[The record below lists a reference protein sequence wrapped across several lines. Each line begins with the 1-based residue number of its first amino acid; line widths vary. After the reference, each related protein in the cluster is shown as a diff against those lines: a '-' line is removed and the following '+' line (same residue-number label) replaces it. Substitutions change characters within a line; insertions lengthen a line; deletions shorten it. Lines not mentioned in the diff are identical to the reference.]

1 MSSGKV
7 EPRIGVAL
15 RHVFGSLNNK
25 LGSEG
30 GDYAFCSR
38 PRWAIETMLSALTTK

>member
-7 EPRIGVAL
+7 ESRIGVAL

-25 LGSEG
+25 RGSEG
-30 GDYAFCSR
+30 GGYGFCSR